1 MYQSLTVHKVVP
13 IENLPRHAVSDHI
26 LAVTNNYCYE
36 VGMAESPGIYQARV
50 CNASL
55 AVI

>member
-13 IENLPRHAVSDHI
+13 IEDLPRHAVSEHI
-26 LAVTNNYCYE
+26 LSSDQYCYD
-36 VGMAESPGIYQARV
+36 VGMAESPGIYQASI

-55 AVI
+55 

>member
-13 IENLPRHAVSDHI
+13 IEDLPRHAVSDHI
-26 LAVTNNYCYE
+26 LSSDQYCYE
-36 VGMAESPGIYQARV
+36 VGIAESPGICQASV

-55 AVI
+55 